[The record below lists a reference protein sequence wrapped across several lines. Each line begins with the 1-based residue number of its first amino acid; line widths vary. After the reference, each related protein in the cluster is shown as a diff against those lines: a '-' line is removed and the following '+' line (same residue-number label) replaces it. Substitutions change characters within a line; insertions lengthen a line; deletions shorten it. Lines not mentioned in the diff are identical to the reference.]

1 MKPTVFFDRDGV
13 LNVDKDYLYKISEF
27 EWQEGAIDAI
37 CYLRNLG
44 YQIIVFTNQSGVAR
58 GYYSEKCVNI
68 LHEFMQSEL
77 KKYGV
82 SIDKFYYCPH
92 LPDAEVE
99 AYRKICN
106 CRKPNAGMLEQ
117 ALQDFSVDKDKSFV
131 VGDKQRDLDAGVK
144 IGLVGYLY
152 QSGDL
157 KNFVQNIIENK

>member
-27 EWQEGAIDAI
+27 EWQEGAVDAI
-37 CYLRNLG
+37 CYLKSLG

-58 GYYSEKCVNI
+58 GYYSEESVNI

-77 KKYGV
+77 KKYNV

-99 AYRKICN
+99 TYRKICN
-106 CRKPNAGMLEQ
+106 CRKPNSGMLEQ
-117 ALQDFSVDKDKSFV
+117 ALQDFSVAKGRSFV
-131 VGDKQRDLDAGVK
+131 IGDKQRDIDAGVK
-144 IGLVGYLY
+144 VGLVGYLY
-152 QSGDL
+152 QSGNL